1 MWKRK
6 KKNYCKKHIFEITK
20 EKYLRTETY
29 DYNVKKD
36 YYAIYSKC
44 LLCKEEK
51 IEEFPRNKRI
61 DMNGYEVRLW
71 ERSKIMDCPT
81 CGNDMVDC
89 GDKYICQGCGR
100 EEEK

>member
-1 MWKRK
+1 MGLETDVFIMFLACLDTCVNKIVILSGEKEIWKRK

-61 DMNGYEVRLW
+61 DMNGYEARL
-71 ERSKIMDCPT
+71 
-81 CGNDMVDC
+81 
-89 GDKYICQGCGR
+89 
-100 EEEK
+100 